1 MNKYPNSGKLN
12 YSKNKVN
19 EKSPDFYGE
28 VVFERQLLRKLLDE
42 TDQDDIPVKLS
53 GWNMEGNYGPWI
65 RVSVNTWKR
74 EDQYKGEKV
83 ATPNIGQNGEISD
96 EDIPF

>member
-65 RVSVNTWKR
+65 RVSVNTWKK

>member
-65 RVSVNTWKR
+65 RVSVNTWKK
-74 EDQYKGEKV
+74 EESGGV
-83 ATPNIGQNGEISD
+83 NTPAPPKSPPVED
-96 EDIPF
+96 EDLPF

>member
-65 RVSVNTWKR
+65 RVSVNTWKK
-74 EDQYKGEKV
+74 EESGGV
-83 ATPNIGQNGEISD
+83 NTPPPPFSPPVD
-96 EDIPF
+96 DSDIPF

>member
-83 ATPNIGQNGEISD
+83 ATPNIGQNGEMSD

>member
-65 RVSVNTWKR
+65 RVSVNTWKK
-74 EDQYKGEKV
+74 EESV
-83 ATPNIGQNGEISD
+83 NTPPPPFSPPVDD
-96 EDIPF
+96 EDIPFN